1 MKHAWVFAL
10 LLLFFS
16 NSLAQTQLPASPK
29 ARKGLMYLY
38 WGWNR
43 DAFSHSAIRF
53 QGPDYD
59 FTLRDVV
66 AVDKP
71 IKFGLSPY
79 FNPGKASIAQYNFRV
94 GYFFNDHYNISFG
107 VDHMK
112 YVVKQGQVAKISG
125 YIDGTET
132 YYDGIYSDD
141 DIIIDSTFLKFEHT
155 DGLNYINLD
164 LRRQHEISA
173 FKNVSINLIEGI
185 GGGVIIP
192 KSNVTLINNERYD
205 EFHFAGFGLNGIFG
219 LNVTFFEIFFIQSE
233 LIGGYANLPDVRT
246 TMSTADKASHDF
258 LFGQVNFV
266 FGGSFRI
273 GKASEVNEAP

>member
-1 MKHAWVFAL
+1 
-10 LLLFFS
+10 
-16 NSLAQTQLPASPK
+16 
-29 ARKGLMYLY
+29 
-38 WGWNR
+38 
-43 DAFSHSAIRF
+43 
-53 QGPDYD
+53 
-59 FTLRDVV
+59 
-66 AVDKP
+66 
-71 IKFGLSPY
+71 
-79 FNPGKASIAQYNFRV
+79 
-94 GYFFNDHYNISFG
+94 
-107 VDHMK
+107 MK